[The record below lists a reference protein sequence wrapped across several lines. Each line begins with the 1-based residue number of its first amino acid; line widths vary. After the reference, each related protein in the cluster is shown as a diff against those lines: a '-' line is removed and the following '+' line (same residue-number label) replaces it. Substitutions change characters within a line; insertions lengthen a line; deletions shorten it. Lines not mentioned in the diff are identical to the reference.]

1 MASTSILLV
10 AIKMNS
16 ARSRADK
23 RRPAGRH
30 PSGGAVRGVWF
41 LGWGA
46 QKLCLERAVMCG
58 HGENMQRGKTAIGNL
73 DRVAF
78 CPLAGH
84 LTSSLWAA
92 LHPGINDSRPARKDR
107 NL

>member
-10 AIKMNS
+10 AIMNS

-23 RRPAGRH
+23 RVPASRN
-30 PSGGAVRGVWF
+30 PSRSAVRGEWF
-41 LGWGA
+41 WGCGA
-46 QKLCLERAVMCG
+46 EKLCLERAGISG
-58 HGENMQRGKTAIGNL
+58 HGRNMQRGKTAIVNI

-84 LTSSLWAA
+84 LTSSNWAA
-92 LHPGINDSRPARKDR
+92 PASGDERQ
-107 NL
+107 